1 MAYKNVGKPTF
12 LFCIFRCIVTL
23 PYGGEHYMKNNF
35 KGELA
40 VMDSL
45 DIKPNYV
52 ALGRKYGMDWRTVKK
67 YHNGYEGRPDKRNKG
82 SKLDEYRNEI
92 KDKIYKDMEQ
102 MAKDWGLDDQ
112 RKIIHSKNSNEPYS
126 SISLTAELPFDTAN
140 LFFNL
145 IAKRYEKLSTVITTN
160 SPFSKWSDIFQEP
173 VLTNALLDRLLHYCS
188 VININGPSYRLKD
201 QMQYM
206 IEEN

>member
-45 DIKPNYV
+45 DIKPNYA

-126 SISLTAELPFDTAN
+126 SISLTAELPFDTA
-140 LFFNL
+140 
-145 IAKRYEKLSTVITTN
+145 K
-160 SPFSKWSDIFQEP
+160 
-173 VLTNALLDRLLHYCS
+173 
-188 VININGPSYRLKD
+188 
-201 QMQYM
+201 
-206 IEEN
+206 EE

>member
-23 PYGGEHYMKNNF
+23 PYGGEHGMKNNL

-45 DIKPNYV
+45 DIKPNYA

-67 YHNGYEGRPDKRNKG
+67 YHNGYEGRSYKRNKG

-92 KDKIYKDMEQ
+92 KDKLAIKRITVQGVYQFMLKKYGVNRIGSYSNFNRYVTVNKLKPKARTQGHPRFEKNPGEQ
-102 MAKDWGLDDQ
+102 AQ
-112 RKIIHSKNSNEPYS
+112 VE
-126 SISLTAELPFDTAN
+126 
-140 LFFNL
+140 FFQPL
-145 IAKRYEKLSTVITTN
+145 
-160 SPFSKWSDIFQEP
+160 
-173 VLTNALLDRLLHYCS
+173 
-188 VININGPSYRLKD
+188 
-201 QMQYM
+201 
-206 IEEN
+206 